1 MGINAELVRLV
12 AELRSSEAIPGAS
25 VIEIGA
31 QDVCVAE
38 QVVKQIL
45 VDHQFGL
52 KANGF
57 ASAADLYM
65 ALGFDCYKCI
75 DASGQNGAL
84 VFDLNKDL
92 REQYGF
98 VETFDLVTNLGTAE
112 HCFNQFSVFKNLH
125 DLCRPGGIVIHAL
138 PAQGNVN
145 HGFYNYHPRFFG
157 DLAIAN
163 RYEIVDLSFT
173 VDYKSEMMKY
183 SKAEFQK
190 WDSHDILFYAALRK
204 VSDAPFCAPFDG
216 MFSSANQVAGY
227 IATDIDPLVT
237 EFSPYLKGGDWE
249 NTKGLPKD
257 EIRTSGTLLSEMSRR
272 LFSRKS

>member
-12 AELRSSEAIPGAS
+12 ADLRSREAITGAS

-38 QVVKQIL
+38 QVVNQIL
-45 VDHQFGL
+45 VDHRFGL
-52 KANGF
+52 QANGF
-57 ASAADLYM
+57 SNAADLYRS
-65 ALGFDCYKCI
+65 LGFDCYKCI
-75 DASGQNGAL
+75 DASGQHGAL

-92 REQYGF
+92 REHYGF

-163 RYEIVDLSFT
+163 GYEIVDLSFT

-183 SKAEFQK
+183 SKAEFQR
-190 WDSHDILFYAALRK
+190 WDSHDILFYATLRK
-204 VSDAPFCAPFDG
+204 ISDAPFCAPFDG
-216 MFSSANQVAGY
+216 MFSSASQVTGY
-227 IATDIDPLVT
+227 VATDIDPLVT

-249 NTKGLPKD
+249 NTKGMPKD
-257 EIRTSGTLLSEMSRR
+257 GIRTSGTLLSEMSRR